1 MLRSDQ
7 DGQNE
12 VIRIK
17 INKVT
22 EVQERRMQWFV
33 HVERRDESNVRRKKR

>member
-17 INKVT
+17 IKVT